1 MFNLNLPID
10 WPAII
15 RPSFTFT
22 QKKNNQNPSL
32 TQAAAASAQKSISI
46 HNRTVSKPIRTE
58 RIKNWFSN
66 KNMIAGTVLAVGT
79 AALCR
84 RLWKHYQQ
92 QQAATHFQEGSLL
105 DKANNASNQDN
116 LKELKTEID
125 KLVKN
130 WENDPLVACTKD
142 GTIFHSGDRNF
153 SAYDEFSTKFHQ
165 SEKKIHQDNT
175 RLLPNMEKTSKKF
188 PFHSPYDFN
197 PINKTMNILE
207 KAPISCEL
215 SVNRKNFLN
224 ADFVQ
229 ETLEKCKGLS
239 LDSQW
244 ELIQQSINFLSKR
257 ELEPFIR
264 NLAAADYQT
273 LNHFWNSHAHLIEKI
288 PDSMR
293 QEFLVA
299 FTTQF
304 IDNPRHSFQTWTE
317 KEILF
322 LKEILN
328 KISNEEQRKQV
339 FFDINIIFHSS
350 LQNHINE
357 ATKADTLK
365 QIEHILDKTIEA
377 WSPFE
382 KNNPLQHNEQYSNY
396 ELLKRKFD
404 TIEKKYIE
412 NSIRLYTKMNEI
424 RKKWPHQDKET
435 EEKLSSFQ
443 RIWKIIEKHSF
454 DVSLKENENSHSKH
468 PYKEILQECK
478 GLSFESQWQ
487 LILEAINTNSCDLEM
502 QSTFFRHNEAADRLT
517 LVEKAIDTLPDSSTK
532 DEMYNTTYWLK
543 YNSLEKVLTPFEISL
558 FLYKWR
564 KTVQNLPYS
573 KDRELRKTDLTLTLG
588 FRNAYS
594 IVEVILVVGILLK
607 VLSSLLPDDV
617 VDDPIMAL
625 M

>member
-15 RPSFTFT
+15 KPSFTFT
-22 QKKNNQNPSL
+22 QKKNNQNPSP
-32 TQAAAASAQKSISI
+32 TQAAVASAQKSISTD
-46 HNRTVSKPIRTE
+46 NRTVSKPIRTE
-58 RIKNWFSN
+58 RIKSWFSK
-66 KNMIAGTVLAVGT
+66 KNMIAGMVLAVET

-84 RLWKHYQQ
+84 TLWKNYQK
-92 QQAATHFQEGSLL
+92 QQAPTHFQKGFLL
-105 DKANNASNQDN
+105 DKANNASHKDN
-116 LKELKTEID
+116 LKEVETEID
-125 KLVKN
+125 TLVKN
-130 WENDPLVACTKD
+130 WENDPLVAYTKN
-142 GTIFHSGDRNF
+142 GTIFHSDDRNF

-165 SEKKIHQDNT
+165 SEKKFHQENM

-215 SVNRKNFLN
+215 SLNRTFFLN
-224 ADFVQ
+224 TDFVQ
-229 ETLEKCKGLS
+229 ETLEKSKRLS

-264 NLAAADYQT
+264 NLAAADFQT
-273 LNHFWNSHAHLIEKI
+273 LNHFWNTHAHLIEKI

-293 QEFLVA
+293 QEFFVA
-299 FTTQF
+299 FATQF
-304 IDNPRHSFQTWTE
+304 IDNPHNSFHTWTE

-322 LKEILN
+322 IKEILS
-328 KISNEEQRKQV
+328 KISNEEQREQV
-339 FFDINIIFHSS
+339 FININVIFHSS
-350 LQNHINE
+350 IKNHIKK

-365 QIEHILDKTIEA
+365 QIEHIVDKTIEA
-377 WSPFE
+377 WSTFE
-382 KNNPLQHNEQYSNY
+382 KNNPSQYDEQYSDY
-396 ELLKRKFD
+396 ELLKTKFD
-404 TIEKKYIE
+404 SIEKKYIE

-424 RKKWPHQDKET
+424 RKKWPHQDKGL

-443 RIWKIIEKHSF
+443 RIWKIIEEHSF

-502 QSTFFRHNEAADRLT
+502 QSTFFRDNEAAGRLT

-532 DEMYNTTYWLK
+532 NEMYNTIYWLK
-543 YNSLEKVLTPFEISL
+543 YNSLEKVLTPFEIPL

-564 KTVQNLPYS
+564 KTVQNLPSS
-573 KDRELRKTDLTLTLG
+573 KDRELRETDLTLTLI
-588 FRNAYS
+588 FRNACS
-594 IVEVILVVGILLK
+594 IIEFILVGILLK
-607 VLSSLLPDDV
+607 KVLSLLPDNV
-617 VDDPIMAL
+617 VDDPITTL